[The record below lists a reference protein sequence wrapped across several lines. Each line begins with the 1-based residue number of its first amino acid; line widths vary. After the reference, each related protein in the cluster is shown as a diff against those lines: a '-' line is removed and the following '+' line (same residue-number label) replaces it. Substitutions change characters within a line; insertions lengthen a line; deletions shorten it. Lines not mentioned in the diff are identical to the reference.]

1 MSLPCVDYNKKPG
14 HGAIINTM
22 NYYLTRRAV
31 LKWLESPAIYHLA
44 KDELYELDN
53 DSFSFMKN
61 CASNNGCVSKDSAF
75 IDYCVGEGL
84 LTSEPVS
91 IKRPLLAKAAVP
103 SLRYLELQITSACN
117 LRCRHC
123 YIDDDDRR
131 ELPFAQIRDVLR
143 EFEDMQGLRVMITG
157 GEPLLHRSFEAINE
171 ILPDYSVRKALFTN
185 GMLLRKEILKSL
197 KIDEIQ
203 ISIDG
208 LETAH
213 DALRGNGTFH
223 RAMEA
228 VTNSLESG
236 FDVSISTMVH
246 RGNLLDF
253 DEMEHLFKRLGI
265 KEWTVDVPCTTGRL
279 RENARFS
286 ISPEE
291 GGKYLGYGYGG
302 GLHATGLGG
311 YACGLHLMSVMAN
324 GNIAKCTFYGDR
336 TVGTVDQG
344 LLSSWHKIQPVRLN
358 ELACACDFI
367 ETCRGGCRYRAE
379 LIDGPRGRDLYRC
392 ALYGIINDK
401 VSPFPESI
409 IE

>member
-1 MSLPCVDYNKKPG
+1 
-14 HGAIINTM
+14 M
-22 NYYLTRRAV
+22 NYYLAPRAV
-31 LKWLESPAIYHLA
+31 LKWLETPAIYHLA
-44 KDELYELDN
+44 KDELYELDK
-53 DSFSFMKN
+53 DSFSFMKS
-61 CASNNGCVSKDSAF
+61 CASNDGCVSKDSAF

-84 LTSEPVS
+84 LTTEPVS
-91 IKRPLLAKAAVP
+91 VKRPLLTKAVVP
-103 SLRYLELQITSACN
+103 SLRYLELQITNACN

-123 YIDDDDRR
+123 YIGDDARH
-131 ELPFAQIRDVLR
+131 ELSLAQIRDVLS

-171 ILPDYSVRKALFTN
+171 ILPDYSIRKALFTN
-185 GMLLRKEILKSL
+185 GMLLRKEVLRSL

-203 ISIDG
+203 VSIDG

-213 DALRGNGTFH
+213 DALRGNGTFR

-228 VTNSLESG
+228 VKNSLESG
-236 FDVSISTMVH
+236 VDVSIATMVH
-246 RGNLLDF
+246 QGNLLDF
-253 DEMEHLFKRLGI
+253 DEMENLFKRMEV

-279 RENARFS
+279 KENAKFCV
-286 ISPEE
+286 SPEE

-302 GLHATGLGG
+302 GLHATGLG

-336 TVGTVDQG
+336 AVGTVDQG
-344 LLSSWHKIQPVRLN
+344 LLSSWHKIQPVRLK
-358 ELACACDFI
+358 ELACACEFI
-367 ETCRGGCRYRAE
+367 EACRGGCRYRAE
-379 LIDGPRGRDLYRC
+379 MIDGPRGRDLYRC

-401 VSPFPESI
+401 VALFPKLT